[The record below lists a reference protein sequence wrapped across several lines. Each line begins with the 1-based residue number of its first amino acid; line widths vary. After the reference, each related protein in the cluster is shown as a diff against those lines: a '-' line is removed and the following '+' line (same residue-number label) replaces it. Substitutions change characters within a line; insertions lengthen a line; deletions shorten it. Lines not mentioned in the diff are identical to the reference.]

1 MPLMAPLLSM
11 GPDAAGVLCSA
22 VRQAAHRLRP
32 GVLEREPRSHLRPE
46 ADVRIILTS
55 TALRSRV
62 QSWWWCHSPR
72 TSMPCLQVPS
82 AGAPPQSRPAGRQWC
97 VVFGRHVRVGLPPPP
112 SLPPSSSGCQCRR
125 WSASHGFRA
134 PAFLYRLPSPVR
146 SGTPSGTSSC
156 CWTQTGP

>member
-62 QSWWWCHSPR
+62 QSWWWCHS
-72 TSMPCLQVPS
+72 LQAFWVLARVP
-82 AGAPPQSRPAGRQWC
+82 
-97 VVFGRHVRVGLPPPP
+97 
-112 SLPPSSSGCQCRR
+112 
-125 WSASHGFRA
+125 
-134 PAFLYRLPSPVR
+134 
-146 SGTPSGTSSC
+146 
-156 CWTQTGP
+156 

>member
-11 GPDAAGVLCSA
+11 GSDAAGVLCPA

-97 VVFGRHVRVGLPPPP
+97 VVFERLVRVGLPPPP
-112 SLPPSSSGCQCRR
+112 PPLVIPLPVQALEYFSWLSRP
-125 WSASHGFRA
+125 GF
-134 PAFLYRLPSPVR
+134 PVQVPSPVR

-156 CWTQTGP
+156 CLTQTGP